1 MFDDTE
7 SDYSHNSDSDDF
19 DRVITRN
26 ISIEVDQF
34 IRYLGNRSS
43 PNYSGPGEVKF
54 MQVGNK
60 CKTNRGTFPFGEKA
74 SAKRVSCRA
83 LYDRYKKKAGRGFP
97 AIVPE
102 SYDPYSFLEQTEES
116 DKLLFGVPIVH
127 PTHQPVSPIR
137 TIPIPLK
144 SSTPHRQNTRSP
156 IRNLSR
162 SPIRNPSHSPFRK
175 LNRTQKKTTPP
186 QTMSSKNEKGKE
198 PGVTEKEREEWSKLV
213 KLNNVFA
220 IGFDTMDQNPTG
232 TLCTYQP
239 SVETEPNS
247 KLYRDKITIAIQID
261 HPSLAK
267 LSKPRLLADQSPG
280 FKMLCPILPT
290 MLTADPKQF
299 IDQTERILTADLNR
313 KTEIDVMLGSGKYL
327 DRSDVAVGTQVI
339 KGVPFVE
346 KTFMFPPGVFGSN
359 EFFNDDAKQIGDPF
373 VLVPRMV
380 FIHDLNKKKPMD
392 IIDELKR
399 LAPVASTVLAGR
411 TLANYNDAARALLK
425 NVTGI
430 NTAFFVVFEI
440 AVCSSERTGNKND
453 NLDVNDLVD
462 DIAAFNLGT

>member
-1 MFDDTE
+1 
-7 SDYSHNSDSDDF
+7 
-19 DRVITRN
+19 
-26 ISIEVDQF
+26 
-34 IRYLGNRSS
+34 
-43 PNYSGPGEVKF
+43 
-54 MQVGNK
+54 
-60 CKTNRGTFPFGEKA
+60 
-74 SAKRVSCRA
+74 
-83 LYDRYKKKAGRGFP
+83 
-97 AIVPE
+97 
-102 SYDPYSFLEQTEES
+102 
-116 DKLLFGVPIVH
+116 
-127 PTHQPVSPIR
+127 
-137 TIPIPLK
+137 
-144 SSTPHRQNTRSP
+144 
-156 IRNLSR
+156 
-162 SPIRNPSHSPFRK
+162 
-175 LNRTQKKTTPP
+175 
-186 QTMSSKNEKGKE
+186 MSSKNEKGKE

-346 KTFMFPPGVFGSN
+346 KNFHV
-359 EFFNDDAKQIGDPF
+359 
-373 VLVPRMV
+373 
-380 FIHDLNKKKPMD
+380 
-392 IIDELKR
+392 
-399 LAPVASTVLAGR
+399 
-411 TLANYNDAARALLK
+411 
-425 NVTGI
+425 
-430 NTAFFVVFEI
+430 
-440 AVCSSERTGNKND
+440 SSWCVWE
-453 NLDVNDLVD
+453 
-462 DIAAFNLGT
+462 